1 MPVVAS
7 ELVMSESHWNPTLT
21 DRQRVL
27 LHTQPLML
35 MRYLWLQRN
44 DERPAYDPL
53 FLCMKLF
60 EFIIDQ
66 SGFGNDV
73 IRDAAERELSPL
85 LKAVDAAE
93 AVEPDKKRHHRVLDR
108 LFGNLLND
116 AKRGESFSINY
127 TDFDEVGRSSQ
138 KAVTFKLLKE
148 VHGYTGEIALELSSE
163 AINLFLNALSLDIES
178 EQIANEAVVQFQL
191 ERGNFDKA
199 RSSAETAR
207 ARSVQYEQNVHRL
220 LEQVKRDIRQ
230 VNWRDEVHEI
240 IVAANDH
247 IDVRLRIEGDIVRS
261 ANEKLDAL
269 AEDDENRGS
278 LSEII
283 RLMDDCASRHHRLS
297 KRLMTARGE
306 FIDQQARQSFVDG
319 DFTQQIELRDEVLR
333 PLLNLPTSDV
343 ISLCD
348 RVGHS
353 LLAVRAPNLLSLREL
368 VTWQLQPKR
377 ETSTGETPIEELELV
392 ETDAELTRFSDDVLA
407 DCQKVFSELDRS
419 TRLSVLLSRLE
430 ADGCPTPV
438 QDAVTLQVL
447 ERFDTED
454 EDRGPSLGV
463 ELTGEG
469 ELDMPRCAGDELF
482 IVPLE

>member
-1 MPVVAS
+1 MAEPY
-7 ELVMSESHWNPTLT
+7 WNSSLT
-21 DRQRVL
+21 ERQRVL

-35 MRYLWLQRN
+35 MRYHWLQRT
-44 DERPAYDPL
+44 EEGPTYDPL
-53 FLCMKLF
+53 FLCMRLF
-60 EFIIDQ
+60 ECIIDQ

-73 IRDAAERELSPL
+73 VRASTERELIPL

-93 AVEPDKKRHHRVLDR
+93 SVKPDKQRHQKVLDR

-116 AKRGESFSINY
+116 GKRGESFSIDY
-127 TDFDEVGRSSQ
+127 TDFDEFGASSQ

-148 VHGYTGEIALELSSE
+148 VHGYTGDIALELSSE

-207 ARSVQYEQNVHRL
+207 ARSVQYEQNIHRL

-230 VNWRDEVHEI
+230 VNWRDEVHEV

-247 IDVRLRIEGDIVRS
+247 IDVRLRIEGDIIRS

-269 AEDDENRGS
+269 SDGDANRQS
-278 LSEII
+278 LAEII

-306 FIDQQARQSFVDG
+306 FIDQQARQSFVDSEVA
-319 DFTQQIELRDEVLR
+319 QQIDLRDEVLG
-333 PLLNLPTSDV
+333 PLLNLPTSHV
-343 ISLCD
+343 TALCE

-353 LLAVRAPNLLSLREL
+353 LLAVRAPGLLSLRDL
-368 VTWQLQPKR
+368 VSWQLQPKR
-377 ETSTGETPIEELELV
+377 ESLSGETPFEELELV
-392 ETDAELTRFSDDVLA
+392 NTDAELARFGDDVLA
-407 DCQKVFSELDRS
+407 DCQKVFAELDKS
-419 TRLSVLLSRLE
+419 LRLSDLLSMLE
-430 ADGCPTPV
+430 DDGCPAPV

-447 ERFDTED
+447 ERFDLED
-454 EDRGPSLGV
+454 EEWGPAIGV
-463 ELTGEG
+463 ECAGVD
-469 ELDMPRCAGDELF
+469 ELDMPRCTGDELF